1 MNTPA
6 LPDGGT
12 TTAPANRAARRARD
26 SDIRR
31 GLYDEA
37 DDGLTFIN
45 RSEVLRRIPWSP
57 TTLWRM
63 TKKGFPKP
71 IQISPGR
78 VAWMKSQVDDWIRAK
93 MGLADAPTP

>member
-1 MNTPA
+1 
-6 LPDGGT
+6 
-12 TTAPANRAARRARD
+12 
-26 SDIRR
+26 
-31 GLYDEA
+31 
-37 DDGLTFIN
+37 
-45 RSEVLRRIPWSP
+45 
-57 TTLWRM
+57 M